1 MSASLL
7 FPLDQIRPSQFL
19 SQYSEWI
26 YFTLLLVFFLSVA
39 GIALRK
45 HFDKPYVKPLIIS
58 VSLMITIGL
67 FKFRNSLTTIF
78 ESWGILGT
86 VLLIIIGAAIPFGLS
101 RSFGLSA
108 AKSFFIAYVLF
119 YILSWLQFPQIY
131 YFLAEKNLGLV
142 NLGLLVLFLVAIIRL
157 VKFGKWAPKMST
169 NLNNTGTYDSE
180 IGNEIGMQGVEK
192 SMIKKQAE
200 KITKIE
206 IRTID
211 DIVQF
216 LEQINQ
222 VIEKHR
228 NNLPLEERDK
238 ISNILKEIAKKEQ
251 IFKKA
256 LLNLNKLFK
265 HICVLDVNQFEKQKE
280 RMANVGEKER
290 KIIRAEIIGEE
301 EKSKIEK
308 TIFGFEENLNRYV
321 DSFNKYLGTAI
332 DHLRASPYPYDVK
345 PYLSKAQ
352 LVLKEIS
359 EMLKEIKT
367 LEEKLVSLSV
377 AEEKLLKKEKQTA

>member
-45 HFDKPYVKPLIIS
+45 HFDKAYVKPLIIS

-142 NLGLLVLFLVAIIRL
+142 NLGLLVLFLVAIIRF

-169 NLNNTGTYDSE
+169 NLGNTGTYDSE

-192 SMIKKQAE
+192 SMIKKQAAR
-200 KITKIE
+200 ITKIE

-228 NNLPLEERDK
+228 NNLPLEERHK
-238 ISNILKEIAKKEQ
+238 ISNILKEIVKKEQ

-256 LLNLNKLFK
+256 LLNLHKLFK
-265 HICVLDVNQFEKQKE
+265 RISVFDVNQFEKQKK
-280 RMANVGEKER
+280 RMANVDEKER
-290 KIIRAEIIGEE
+290 KIIKEEMIGEE
-301 EKSKIEK
+301 EKLKIEK
-308 TIFGFEENLNRYV
+308 TIFGFEEKLNRYV
-321 DSFNKYLGTAI
+321 DSFNKYLGAAI
-332 DHLRASPYPYDVK
+332 DHLGASPYPYDVK
-345 PYLSKAQ
+345 PYLSKAR

-377 AEEKLLKKEKQTA
+377 AEEKLLKKEKQTV

>member
-7 FPLDQIRPSQFL
+7 FPLDQIRPSQLL
-19 SQYSEWI
+19 SEYSEWI

-58 VSLMITIGL
+58 VSLMITIGS

-101 RSFGLSA
+101 RNFGLSA
-108 AKSFFIAYVLF
+108 AKSFFIAYILF

-131 YFLAEKNLGLV
+131 YFLADKNLGLV
-142 NLGLLVLFLVAIIRL
+142 NLGLLVLFLVAIIIL
-157 VKFGKWAPKMST
+157 VKFVKWSPKMST
-169 NLNNTGTYDSE
+169 NLNNSGTYDSE

-206 IRTID
+206 IRTVD
-211 DIVQF
+211 DIVRF

-222 VIEKHR
+222 VIENHR
-228 NNLPLEERDK
+228 NNLPLEERNK
-238 ISNILKEIAKKEQ
+238 ISNILKEIVKKEQ

-265 HICVLDVNQFEKQKE
+265 RIRVFDVNQIEKQKE
-280 RMANVGEKER
+280 RMANVDEKER
-290 KIIRAEIIGEE
+290 KIIKEEMIGEE
-301 EKSKIEK
+301 EKLKIEK
-308 TIFGFEENLNRYV
+308 AILGFEEKLNHDV
-321 DSFNKYLGTAI
+321 GSFNTNLGLAI
-332 DHLRASPYPYDVK
+332 DHLKASPYPYDVT
-345 PYLSKAQ
+345 PYLSKAR

-359 EMLKEIKT
+359 EILKEIQI
-367 LEEKLVSLSV
+367 LEEKLVNLS
-377 AEEKLLKKEKQTA
+377 ETEKRLLKKEKQSA

>member
-1 MSASLL
+1 MPSSLL
-7 FPLDQIRPSQFL
+7 FPLDQIKPSQFL

-26 YFTLLLVFFLSVA
+26 YFTLLLVFFISIA

-45 HFDKPYVKPLIIS
+45 HFDKPYVKPLIVS
-58 VSLMITIGL
+58 VGLMITIGL
-67 FKFRNSLTTIF
+67 FKFRNSLTAIF

-86 VLLIIIGAAIPFGLS
+86 VLLIIIGATIPFGLS
-101 RSFGLSA
+101 RSFGVSA
-108 AKSFFIAYVLF
+108 AKSFFIAYILF

-157 VKFGKWAPKMST
+157 VKFGKWSPKIST
-169 NLNNTGTYDSE
+169 NLNNSGTYDSE

-206 IRTID
+206 IRTVD
-211 DIVQF
+211 DIVRF

-222 VIEKHR
+222 VIENHR
-228 NNLPLEERDK
+228 NNLPLEERNK
-238 ISNILKEIAKKEQ
+238 ISNILKEIVKKEQ

-265 HICVLDVNQFEKQKE
+265 RIRVFDVNQIEKQKE
-280 RMANVGEKER
+280 RIVNVDEKER
-290 KIIRAEIIGEE
+290 KILKDEMIGEE
-301 EKSKIEK
+301 EKLKIEK
-308 TIFGFEENLNRYV
+308 AIFGFEEKLNNYV
-321 DSFNKYLGTAI
+321 DSFNKNLGLAI
-332 DHLRASPYPYDVK
+332 DHLKASPYPYDVK
-345 PYLSKAQ
+345 PYLSKAR

-359 EMLKEIKT
+359 EVLKEMKV
-367 LEEKLVSLSV
+367 LEEKLVNLSKKEV
-377 AEEKLLKKEKQTA
+377 RLLKKEQQTA

>member
-169 NLNNTGTYDSE
+169 NLNNTSTYDSE

-200 KITKIE
+200 RITKIE

-238 ISNILKEIAKKEQ
+238 ISNILKEIVKKEQ
-251 IFKKA
+251 LFKKA
-256 LLNLNKLFK
+256 LLNLHKVFK
-265 HICVLDVNQFEKQKE
+265 RISVFDVNQIEKQKK
-280 RMANVGEKER
+280 RMAGVDEKER
-290 KIIRAEIIGEE
+290 RILKAEIVGEE
-301 EKSKIEK
+301 EKLKIEK
-308 TIFGFEENLNRYV
+308 AIFGFEEKLNRYV
-321 DSFNKYLGTAI
+321 DSFNKYLGTAM
-332 DHLRASPYPYDVK
+332 DHLRASPHPYDVK

-367 LEEKLVSLSV
+367 LGEQLVGLSKTEER
-377 AEEKLLKKEKQTA
+377 LLKKEKQTA

>member
-19 SQYSEWI
+19 SHYSEWI

-169 NLNNTGTYDSE
+169 NLNNTSTYDSE

-200 KITKIE
+200 RITKIE

-228 NNLPLEERDK
+228 NNLPLEERHK
-238 ISNILKEIAKKEQ
+238 ISNILKEIVKKEQ

-256 LLNLNKLFK
+256 LLNLHKLFK
-265 HICVLDVNQFEKQKE
+265 RISVFDVNQFEKQKK
-280 RMANVGEKER
+280 RMANVDEKER
-290 KIIRAEIIGEE
+290 KIIKEEMIGEE
-301 EKSKIEK
+301 EKLKIEK
-308 TIFGFEENLNRYV
+308 TIFGFEEKLNRYV
-321 DSFNKYLGTAI
+321 DSFNKYLGAAI

-345 PYLSKAQ
+345 PYLSKAR